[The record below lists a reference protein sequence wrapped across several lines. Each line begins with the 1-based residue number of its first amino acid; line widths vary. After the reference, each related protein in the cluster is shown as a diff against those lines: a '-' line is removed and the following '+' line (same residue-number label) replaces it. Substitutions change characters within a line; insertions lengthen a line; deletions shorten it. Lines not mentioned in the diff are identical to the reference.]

1 MPNAITPEVWRRLGV
16 EALEIANELHDP
28 EARGIMLDIAT
39 SYERL
44 ARRAE
49 ARRDALRDALP
60 VVDKDSERK
69 TG

>member
-1 MPNAITPEVWRRLGV
+1 MANAITPQVWRRLGV
-16 EALEIANELHDP
+16 EALEIANGLHDP
-28 EARGIMLDIAT
+28 EARGIMLDIAS

-44 ARRAE
+44 ARRW

-60 VVDKDSERK
+60 VVDKDSER